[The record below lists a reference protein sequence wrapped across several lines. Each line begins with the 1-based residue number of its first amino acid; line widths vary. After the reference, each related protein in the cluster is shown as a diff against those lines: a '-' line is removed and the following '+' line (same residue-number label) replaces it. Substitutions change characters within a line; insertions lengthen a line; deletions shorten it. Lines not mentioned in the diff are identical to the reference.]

1 MASISEIES
10 IGPDNARRLEA
21 LGIETTE
28 EFLERGTTTR
38 GRHDLADRTGINDH
52 LILEWVNHLDLARV
66 QGMAWEYADL
76 LEEAGVETMA
86 ELAQSNPAVLS
97 KRIAEVSQQQGL
109 NTKLP
114 SENEVAAWIAQAKEL
129 PKVIQYYAK

>member
-1 MASISEIES
+1 MAKISEIES

-21 LGIETTE
+21 MGIETTE

-66 QGMAWEYADL
+66 QGLVWEYADL

-86 ELAQSNPAVLS
+86 ELAQSNPAALS
-97 KRIAEVSQQQGL
+97 KRIAEVSQQKGL
-109 NTKLP
+109 NRQLP
-114 SENEVAAWIAQAKEL
+114 SEPEVAAWVDQAKEL